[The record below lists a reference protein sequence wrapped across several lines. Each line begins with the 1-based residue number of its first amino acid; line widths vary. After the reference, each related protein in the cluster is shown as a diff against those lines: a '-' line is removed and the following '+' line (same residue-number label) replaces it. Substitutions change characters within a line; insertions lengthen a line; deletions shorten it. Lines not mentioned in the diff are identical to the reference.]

1 MNSFIAF
8 ATEHGPTV
16 FPLLVAGFFCCLGF
30 RDTWKGRIGLFVLGG
45 AAVLIAATDIMC
57 G

>member
-1 MNSFIAF
+1 MNGFTAF
-8 ATEHGPTV
+8 ATEHGTTV
-16 FPLLVAGFFCCLGF
+16 FPLLVAGFFCCLGL

-45 AAVLIAATDIMC
+45 AAVLIAVTDIMC